1 VRTYPLDGAAPTGIR
16 RLIGYRLVNEAN
28 AALHDPFETRPAEL
42 VRQDEVVAQ
51 NSYRLLPAT
60 EYVNANRVRTLL
72 MREMARLMTDID
84 AYIVPFDY
92 GDYTPNP
99 VASLNSSVTNLTGH
113 PCVAVP
119 HGFDEKNH
127 PTSLTFI
134 GKLYGDAEMLALARA
149 YQESTD
155 WHRKHPNL

>member
-1 VRTYPLDGAAPTGIR
+1 MFG
-16 RLIGYRLVNEAN
+16 EAN

-42 VRQDEVVAQ
+42 LRQDEVVAQ
-51 NSYRLLPAT
+51 NSSPPAPAT

-72 MREMARLMTDID
+72 MQEMARIMEDVD
-84 AYIVPFDY
+84 VYIVPFDY

-119 HGFDEKNH
+119 HGFDEKGH

-149 YQESTD
+149 YQEPTG
-155 WHRKHPNL
+155 WHLKHPSL